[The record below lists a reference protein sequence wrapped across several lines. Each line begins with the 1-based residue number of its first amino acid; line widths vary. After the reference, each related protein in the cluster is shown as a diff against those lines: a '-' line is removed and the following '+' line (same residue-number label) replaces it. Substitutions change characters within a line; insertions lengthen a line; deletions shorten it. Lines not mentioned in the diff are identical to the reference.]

1 MLRLGIFFTNLLP
14 IVGVAAV
21 LTVPPIVASIV
32 FVATDNPTAVELN
45 PIVAPTN
52 SANLHPVERVQR
64 RLSEQLLTITTALRS
79 RSSVG
84 STADRQST

>member
-21 LTVPPIVASIV
+21 LTVPPIVAGI
-32 FVATDNPTAVELN
+32 ATDNPTAVELN
-45 PIVAPTN
+45 PIVTPTN

-64 RLSEQLLTITTALRS
+64 RLSEQLLTIITALRS
-79 RSSVG
+79 RSAVG